1 MNDSYPKRL
10 SLNISQFQVSER
22 LGLSFKNSKELN
34 NIIDNNLP
42 GCPRFERHEVLVGNE
57 VCEVYFRDVI
67 ACIKAL
73 FGDPDFAPYLVF
85 APEKHYVD
93 ENKTM
98 RMYHD
103 MHTGKW
109 WWSTQVSCL
118 NVRLVYHRLIDL
130 SHA

>member
-93 ENKTM
+93 ESKTM

-118 NVRLVYHRLIDL
+118 NVHLVYHRLIDL

>member
-57 VCEVYFRDVI
+57 VCKVYFRDVI

-93 ENKTM
+93 ESKTM